1 MKIARIVPSF
11 LLVGAAVA
19 TLVAQPHRTPAAT
32 TTAGTASA
40 TVTSGTVATTT
51 TNVQQT
57 LQEIL
62 EEPASGDNYR
72 YDPQGRRDPF
82 QSLIGPAP
90 RLQAGQRPP
99 GVPGFLID
107 EIKLTGIFRRKQ
119 ELVAMVVGPDNKGH
133 LIRVGDKVLDG
144 EVIRITPS
152 SVVFRQEVNDPT
164 RIERYR
170 EVAKDLVPEA
180 AKK

>member
-1 MKIARIVPSF
+1 MSERVVTQMYRF
-11 LLVGAAVA
+11 LLLLTAMGILVTATVLAQTAV
-19 TLVAQPHRTPAAT
+19 PADPPAD
-32 TTAGTASA
+32 TAGTS
-40 TVTSGTVATTT
+40 
-51 TNVQQT
+51 VQQA
-57 LQEIL
+57 LEEIL
-62 EEPASGDNYR
+62 EEPVGADTYR

-82 QSLIGPAP
+82 QSLVGPAP
-90 RLQAGQRPP
+90 RVQPGQRPP

-107 EIKLTGIFRRKQ
+107 EMKLQGVVKTKQ
-119 ELVAMVVGPDNKGH
+119 GMVAMVAGPDNKGH

-170 EVAKDLVPEA
+170 EVVKDLAPPSERRG
-180 AKK
+180 

>member
-1 MKIARIVPSF
+1 MSR
-11 LLVGAAVA
+11 
-19 TLVAQPHRTPAAT
+19 AT
-32 TTAGTASA
+32 TTRFSISLMIVTAALAGVVVAQTKPGTA
-40 TVTSGTVATTT
+40 TSTTGTTATTAT
-51 TNVQQT
+51 TGTGTAVQQS

-62 EEPASGDNYR
+62 EEPSTGETYR

-82 QSLIGPAP
+82 QSLVGPAP
-90 RLQAGQRPP
+90 KIQPGQRPP

-107 EIKLTGIFRRKQ
+107 EMKLQGVVRTRQG
-119 ELVAMVVGPDNKGH
+119 LVAMINGPDNKGY

-144 EVIRITPS
+144 EVIRITQT

-170 EVAKDLVPEA
+170 EVVKDLLPEA
-180 AKK
+180 QKR